1 MWTAFVSPRP
11 TGRDLLLRFLG
22 EVLIPFGDLNHKVTR
37 SISDALAP
45 EARLRRQSW
54 RLVEL
59 IEFGVGRLAAG
70 LKPLMHDDV
79 ARGART
85 NPAARMVESH
95 VKSGSD
101 IKDASGQAL
110 SRIRNSLG
118 VHLDRLALSDKLHL
132 EFLCRGRVFDLFNVR
147 IAAAHRRLLLNCSIL
162 RGTDFRGRVP
172 IRA

>member
-11 TGRDLLLRFLG
+11 TGRNLVLRFLG
-22 EVLIPFGDLNHKVTR
+22 EILIPLGDLDNEVAR
-37 SISDALAP
+37 SIGNALAP

-54 RLVEL
+54 GLVEL

-70 LKPLMHDDV
+70 LEPFMHDDV
-79 ARGART
+79 ARGARA

-95 VKSGSD
+95 VKSGGD
-101 IKDASGQAL
+101 IQDASGEAL
-110 SRIRNSLG
+110 TRI
-118 VHLDRLALSDKLHL
+118 LHL
-132 EFLCRGRVFDLFNVR
+132 EFPCRGRVFDLFNVR